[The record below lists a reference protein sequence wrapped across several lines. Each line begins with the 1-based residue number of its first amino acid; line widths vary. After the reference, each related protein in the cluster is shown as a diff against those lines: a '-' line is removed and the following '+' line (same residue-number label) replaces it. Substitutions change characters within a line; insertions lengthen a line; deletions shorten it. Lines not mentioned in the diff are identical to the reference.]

1 MTVYV
6 KVKAAFEI
14 LNKIPEAFSFIL
26 SVWVSFLYP
35 FALVSL
41 ITLKVHYCRLENL

>member
-6 KVKAAFEI
+6 KVKAVFEI
-14 LNKIPEAFSFIL
+14 LNKIPQAFSFIL

-41 ITLKVHYCRLENL
+41 ITSKVHYCRFENL